1 VTISQVDI
9 DSSGD
14 GYVYVSYNDCSN
26 EPIVIPYSAAGEYVN
41 DICVLNTST
50 PTQYYVFDGLNNLT
64 ANTPVNSL
72 ECCVSVTPTPTP
84 EPTPTPT
91 PYNAYVIQTGNTT
104 CQGGICNINGGL
116 GYTNLYMAPGDTFVD
131 STNVFSDYGL
141 TTPFPNTN
149 AINPGGSYPNLY
161 YVVGG
166 VLYIDCIKGSG
177 C

>member
-1 VTISQVDI
+1 MFVFFTNNGLYLVTIS
-9 DSSGD
+9 
-14 GYVYVSYNDCSN
+14 
-26 EPIVIPYSAAGEYVN
+26 
-41 DICVLNTST
+41 L
-50 PTQYYVFDGLNNLT
+50 
-64 ANTPVNSL
+64 
-72 ECCVSVTPTPTP
+72 VTTGCTIEGGFFITTP

-116 GYTNLYMAPGDTFVD
+116 GFTNIYMAPGDTFVY
-131 STNVFSDYGL
+131 STNVFSDAGL
-141 TTPFPNTN
+141 TTQFPDTN